1 MRAAQDPSNAE
12 GLRIAALN
20 LIVTQ
25 AHKRQALSP
34 ICAALV
40 SIAIWPVG
48 DHFRELVW
56 VGLLTAISLWRHLF
70 AVAFLRA
77 AQVERS
83 RKHWEWHFF
92 FSFLVACSVWGI
104 GAWLVMPADSL
115 AHQALVYT
123 FTIGMVGGASVLYGV
138 HRLSATLALPIIF
151 LPSAIYLC
159 SFGETFQLILASG
172 GFLLMLAANRGS
184 QLMIESMRRTIELTR
199 ELDHQAHIDALSG
212 LSNRRAFAETGERMC
227 NSNDSVALL
236 MIDIDHFKAINDRYG
251 HGAGDRVIVAMG
263 ELLATMA
270 QPHQCAARVGGEEFA
285 LLLPGV
291 DLIESE
297 SAARRLLEQV
307 RRLRIEHQGI
317 ALQCSVSIG
326 YALSRTAA
334 DDRFSQLLIQ
344 SDRALYAAKRAGRD
358 RALAFAAEMD
368 ASGATSAIARKQQRG

>member
-1 MRAAQDPSNAE
+1 MMPSNSA
-12 GLRIAALN
+12 
-20 LIVTQ
+20 IV
-25 AHKRQALSP
+25 
-34 ICAALV
+34 
-40 SIAIWPVG
+40 
-48 DHFRELVW
+48 
-56 VGLLTAISLWRHLF
+56 
-70 AVAFLRA
+70 
-77 AQVERS
+77 
-83 RKHWEWHFF
+83 
-92 FSFLVACSVWGI
+92 CS
-104 GAWLVMPADSL
+104 MTSL
-115 AHQALVYT
+115 A
-123 FTIGMVGGASVLYGV
+123 
-138 HRLSATLALPIIF
+138 
-151 LPSAIYLC
+151 
-159 SFGETFQLILASG
+159 
-172 GFLLMLAANRGS
+172 
-184 QLMIESMRRTIELTR
+184 LMIESMRRTIELTR

-326 YALSRTAA
+326 YALSRAA
-334 DDRFSQLLIQ
+334 TDDRFSQLLIQ